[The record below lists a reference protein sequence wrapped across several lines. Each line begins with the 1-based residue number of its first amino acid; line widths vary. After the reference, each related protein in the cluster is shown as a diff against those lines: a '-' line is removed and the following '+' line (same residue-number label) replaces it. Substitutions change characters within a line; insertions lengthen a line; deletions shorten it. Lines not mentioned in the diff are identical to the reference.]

1 MTDPTLRCMDL
12 TKSFNGSRAVSGL
25 GLEVVKGEILALLGP
40 SGCGKTTILRLI
52 AGFEVPDS
60 GSIDV
65 AGQTV
70 AGPGTYTPPERRHIG
85 MVFQDYALFPH
96 LTVVENVAYG
106 LPKGRRRDARVRMV
120 LSLVGLL
127 DLQSR
132 MPHELSGGE
141 QQRVALARALAPDPA
156 IVLLDEP
163 FSNLDAKLR
172 QQVRE
177 EVKEVLQLSGATA
190 IFVTHDQEEA
200 LYMGDRVAILN
211 QGRMEQ
217 LGTPQAVYQ
226 TPATHFVARFVGV
239 ADFLAVTSR
248 DGTLWTE
255 AGPFN
260 AAASGS
266 REGLEVMV
274 RPDDVTFQPSE
285 EGQGR
290 IISRIYQGAFTLYRI
305 ILDSGDTVHS
315 LRPHLEQH
323 DVGTLVKVSL
333 EPGHALVCFRDGKA
347 VVEDEGHDL

>member
-1 MTDPTLRCMDL
+1 MTDPALRCVDL

-25 GLEVVKGEILALLGP
+25 GLELVKGELLALLGP
-40 SGCGKTTILRLI
+40 SGCGKTTTLRLI

-60 GSIDV
+60 GSIEI

-70 AGPGTYTPPERRHIG
+70 AGPGTYTPPEKRHIG

-96 LTVVENVAYG
+96 LTVAENVAYG

-141 QQRVALARALAPDPA
+141 QQRVALARALVPDPA

-190 IFVTHDQEEA
+190 LFVTHDQEEA
-200 LYMGDRVAILN
+200 LYMGDRVAVLN

-217 LGTPQAVYQ
+217 LDTPQAVYQ
-226 TPATHFVARFVGV
+226 TPATYFVARFVGV
-239 ADFLAVTSR
+239 ADFLAVTFR

-260 AAASGS
+260 ATAPESQ
-266 REGLEVMV
+266 EGLEVMV
-274 RPDDVTFQPSE
+274 RPDDVTFRASE

-305 ILDSGDTVHS
+305 ILDSGNTVHS

-323 DVGTLVKVSL
+323 AVGTRVKVSL
-333 EPGHALVCFRDGKA
+333 EPGHALLCFRDGKA
-347 VVEDEGHDL
+347 VIEDEGRDL